1 MDENEKQ
8 IELQE
13 FFKALSDMT
22 RLKIVGL
29 LMQRPYSVEEL
40 SALVGLRSSTVSHH
54 LSVLAKTGLVC
65 ARGESYYRVYELDF
79 DAVQEKAQRLL
90 SEETFATFAAGVD
103 LDAYDREVLEAYL
116 LPDGRFKDIP
126 SQQKKLDVILRF
138 IFKDFE
144 VGRDYTESE
153 INEVI
158 AKYNEDIAGL
168 RRDFVEAGM
177 LSRDKRGSV
186 YRVVEPESQSV

>member
-8 IELQE
+8 IELQD

-22 RLKIVGL
+22 RLQIVGL
-29 LMQRPYSVEEL
+29 LLSRPYSVEEL
-40 SALVGLRSSTVSHH
+40 SALVGLRNSTVSHH
-54 LSVLAKTGLVC
+54 LSVLSKTGLVC
-65 ARGESYYRVYELDF
+65 ARGESYYKVYELDF
-79 DAVQEKAQRLL
+79 DAIQDKAQRLL
-90 SEETFATFAAGVD
+90 SEETFATFAAGID

-116 LPDGRFKDIP
+116 LPDGRLKEIP

-144 VGRDYTESE
+144 AGRQYTEAE
-153 INEVI
+153 VNEVI
-158 AKYNEDIAGL
+158 AKYSEDIAGL
-168 RRDFVEAGM
+168 RRDFIDAGM

-186 YRVVEPESQSV
+186 YQVVEPESQSM

>member
-1 MDENEKQ
+1 
-8 IELQE
+8 
-13 FFKALSDMT
+13 
-22 RLKIVGL
+22 L

-40 SALVGLRSSTVSHH
+40 SALVGLRNSTISHH
-54 LSVLAKTGLVC
+54 LSVLSRTGLVC

-90 SEETFATFAAGVD
+90 SEETFATFAVGVD

-116 LPDGRFKDIP
+116 LPDGRLKEIP
-126 SQQKKLDVILRF
+126 SQRKKLDVILRF

-144 VGRDYTESE
+144 TDRTYTEAEVNE
-153 INEVI
+153 II
-158 AKYNEDIAGL
+158 AKYSEDIAGL
-168 RRDFVEAGM
+168 RRDLVEAGM

-186 YRVVEPESQSV
+186 YRAVERDSQSA

>member
-8 IELQE
+8 VELQE

-54 LSVLAKTGLVC
+54 LSVLSRTGLVC

-79 DAVQEKAQRLL
+79 EAVQEKAQRLL
-90 SEETFATFAAGVD
+90 SEETFATFAAGID

-116 LPDGRFKDIP
+116 LPDGRLKQIP
-126 SQQKKLDVILRF
+126 SQRKKLDVILRF

-144 VGRDYTESE
+144 ADRQYTEA
-153 INEVI
+153 EVNAII
-158 AKYNEDIAGL
+158 AKYSEDIAGL
-168 RRDFVEAGM
+168 RRDLIEAGM
-177 LSRDKRGSV
+177 LKRDKRGSAYWV
-186 YRVVEPESQSV
+186 AEPESQSV